1 VTVRARAEH
10 VLLVSM
16 PFGALERPALSLGLL
31 KAHCARLGVPC
42 DVWYATF
49 AYADLVGVEE
59 YLWLCSDDVPYT
71 AFAGDWVFAEA
82 VHGPRPEADTAYVER
97 VLRKTWRTPEADL
110 HRLRRLRSRVEPFLR
125 QCLEQVPWEQYT
137 LLGFTSV
144 FQQNLASLALA
155 QRVKAAHPHL
165 TIAMGGANWEDV
177 MGPALQRAFPFVDL
191 AFSGEADES
200 FPAVLTARRVGDD
213 VAAVPGVT
221 VAGAATRA
229 APAARVASL
238 DTVPVPDYDDWFEQ
252 KARSGAAAV
261 GATLLVETARGCW
274 WGERS
279 HCTFCGLNGA
289 TMTFRSKTPSRV
301 VDELSHLSRRHGTS
315 MVSVVDD
322 ILDQRFFRDV
332 LPELADRRLGL
343 DIFWEVKANLTRD
356 QVRILRAAGV
366 TMIQPGLESLSNHV
380 LDLMRKGTTTFRNV
394 QLLKWCQELGVQ
406 PYWNLLYGFPGE
418 TAADYAEIAATIR
431 AIWHLD
437 PPVACGPI
445 RMDRF
450 SPYHGDP
457 AAYGMTGL
465 RPMEPFEYL
474 YPVPDAALADIAY
487 YFEFDYTDGRSPEE
501 FAHDVIALAASWKSS
516 RTRGALELSTGPG
529 ERLQVL
535 DTREDFRR
543 KPRRALLDGWK
554 AEVYLR
560 CDTGASLDRLR
571 ELPAVRAAGVG
582 DDDVREFLDRCVE
595 HRLAITTGTSWL
607 AVATWRTGADR
618 EHWMPASTTR
628 GSERRLP
635 LLMSS

>member
-1 VTVRARAEH
+1 VTAPASTER

-31 KAHCARLGVPC
+31 KAHCERLEVPC

-49 AYADLVGVEE
+49 AFADLVGVEE

-82 VHGPRPEADTAYVER
+82 VHGWRPEADAAYVER
-97 VLRKTWRTPEADL
+97 VLLETWRTPAADL
-110 HRLRRLRSRVEPFLR
+110 ERLRRLRSRVEPFLR
-125 QCLEQVPWEQYT
+125 QCLEQVAWQQYT
-137 LLGFTSV
+137 MVGFTSV

-155 QRVKAAHPHL
+155 RRLKAAHPHL

-177 MGPALQRAFPFVDL
+177 MGPALQRAFPYVDL

-200 FPAVLTARRVGDD
+200 FPAVLTARRTARD
-213 VAAVPGVT
+213 VSTVPGVT
-221 VAGAATRA
+221 VAGSVTRA
-229 APAARVASL
+229 ATAGRVPDL
-238 DTVPVPDYDDWFEQ
+238 DTVPVPDFDDWFEQ
-252 KARSGAAAV
+252 KASSDAADV
-261 GATLLVETARGCW
+261 PATLLVETARGCW

-301 VDELSHLSRRHGTS
+301 VEELTHLSRRHATS

-332 LPELADRRLGL
+332 LPELAARRLGL
-343 DIFWEVKANLTRD
+343 ELFWEVKANLTRD

-394 QLLKWCQELGVQ
+394 QLLKWCRELGVQ
-406 PYWNLLYGFPGE
+406 PYWNLLYGFPEE
-418 TAADYAEIAATIR
+418 TAADYAEIAATIE

-450 SPYHGDP
+450 SPYHADP
-457 AAYGMTGL
+457 AAYGMTGV
-465 RPMEPFEYL
+465 RPMEPFEFL
-474 YPVPDAALADIAY
+474 YPVGAEALADIAY
-487 YFEFDYTDGRSPEE
+487 YFEFDYADGRRPEE
-501 FAHDVIALAASWKSS
+501 FAREVIALAARWKGS
-516 RTRGALELSTGPG
+516 RTRGSLELSTGAG
-529 ERLQVL
+529 QRLQVL

-571 ELPAVRAAGVG
+571 ELPAVRALGVS
-582 DDDVREFLDRCVE
+582 DDDMRGFLDRCVE
-595 HRLAITTGTSWL
+595 HRLAITSGTSWL
-607 AVATWRTGADR
+607 AVATWRTGAER
-618 EHWMPASTTR
+618 ERWTRPTTTDEPARS
-628 GSERRLP
+628 LP
-635 LLMSS
+635 LLVT